1 MLFGSYA
8 NGHYDEWS
16 DIDLALVS
24 EVFEGI
30 RINDRSKIRPITFSV
45 SSELEVMPYR
55 PGDFTPEDPF
65 VREILET
72 GVRMV

>member
-1 MLFGSYA
+1 M
-8 NGHYDEWS
+8 
-16 DIDLALVS
+16 S

-30 RINDRSKIRPITFSV
+30 RIRDRSKIRAITLSM
-45 SSELEVMPYR
+45 SSELEVLPYR

-65 VREILET
+65 VKEILET